1 MRNYNFPLA
10 AALALLLASSSYAA
24 GKPRTP
30 QSNQTR
36 PKKVWTNADLDD
48 LRARGL
54 ITIAGPEFPE
64 VPQPA
69 AAAPAEAQPAP
80 EFPVYQSRLDDP
92 EWYAEQSANLQAELD
107 QAMAD
112 LKQQQD
118 AIALAKD
125 RITQP
130 GLALDRENA
139 GITPDAGLAI
149 LQARVQEIQNQLD
162 ELSDLVR
169 QHYISPGVLRG

>member
-1 MRNYNFPLA
+1 MRNYNLPLA

-36 PKKVWTNADLDD
+36 PKKIWTNADMDD

-54 ITIAGPEFPE
+54 ITLAGPEFPE
-64 VPQPA
+64 VTQPA
-69 AAAPAEAQPAP
+69 AVAPAEAQATP

-92 EWYAEQSANLQAELD
+92 EWYAEQAANLQTELD

-118 AIALAKD
+118 AIVLAKG
-125 RITQP
+125 RITQA

-139 GITPDAGLAI
+139 GITPDSGLAV
-149 LQARVQEIQNQLD
+149 LQERVQEIQNQLD
-162 ELSDLVR
+162 DLSNLAR
-169 QHYISPGVLRG
+169 QHSISPGALRG